1 MLFRQGWGVTKL
13 HAYCRGAP
21 PFAKNA
27 KGGAPAG
34 WLHLGENDK
43 QLMNASIAALLRE
56 RKPRFLEGVDAPDIK
71 TILAAATRQRF
82 LANSVIVNQG
92 YPAGHLF
99 LLLTGR
105 ARRFVLMENGQK
117 IDLLRVPPGDVFGE
131 AAMLAR
137 RVNYLVSTEATANSS
152 TLVWSRSTIRS
163 LSERYPRLL
172 ENALLNSFDYLA
184 AYRAAHASLICNSAP
199 QRLAQVLANLV
210 YGIGQRVP
218 GGVELD
224 VRNEELA
231 NEANISV
238 FTASRLLSAWE
249 REGILVKRRGK
260 VLLRYPE
267 KLLRSSVTNSA

>member
-1 MLFRQGWGVTKL
+1 M
-13 HAYCRGAP
+13 
-21 PFAKNA
+21 
-27 KGGAPAG
+27 
-34 WLHLGENDK
+34 
-43 QLMNASIAALLRE
+43 
-56 RKPRFLEGVDAPDIK
+56 
-71 TILAAATRQRF
+71 
-82 LANSVIVNQG
+82 IVNQE

-105 ARRFVLMENGQK
+105 ARRFFLTENGQK
-117 IDLLRVPPGDVFGE
+117 IILLRVPPGDIFGE

-137 RVNYLVSTEATANSS
+137 RVDYLVSTEATTNSS
-152 TLVWSRSTIRS
+152 ALVWSRSTIRS
-163 LSERYPRLL
+163 LCERYPKLL
-172 ENALLNSFDYLA
+172 DNALLNSFDYLA

-210 YGIGQRVP
+210 YGIGQKIP

-267 KLLRSSVTNSA
+267 RLLRSNVTNSA